1 MRSTVGRNLAI
12 ATLAMSAVFSA
23 AQGINVEVNGRPV
36 NFYNTKP
43 QYINGRVLVPLR
55 GVFENMG
62 ATVQWNPVSKTV
74 TAARADTDVA
84 LRIGERWANV
94 DGRTVAM
101 DVPAM
106 LINGSTMVPIRF
118 VSESLG
124 ANVSWNDPSRT
135 VMISTNYAITDPAF
149 DNGRPIEY
157 ANARRFV
164 LQSGTVIPVT
174 LQTQVSS
181 RESRVG
187 DLVRGTIDNF
197 NLGSV
202 SYEQGDFDFPQGTV
216 VEGRISTAVPKSGNN
231 PGMIEMDFGRIVM
244 PDGRT
249 MNIDGSLIAL
259 DNKNVARNENGVLVA
274 TSSSRD
280 NKMVYAGY
288 GAGAGLIIGLLTKR
302 PLEST
307 LLGGILGYL
316 AGTLEQQQRRPND
329 VNLQPGTKFGVRLDQ
344 SATVTIPAGA
354 LNK

>member
-1 MRSTVGRNLAI
+1 MKNTVGRNLAI
-12 ATLAMSAVFSA
+12 TTLALSAVFSA
-23 AQGINVEVNGRPV
+23 AQGINVQVNGNPV

-74 TAARADTDVA
+74 TAMRADTDIA

-94 DGRTVAM
+94 DGKTVAM

-124 ANVSWNDPSRT
+124 ANVAWNDPSRT
-135 VMISTNYAITDPAF
+135 VLITTNYAVTDPAF
-149 DNGRPIEY
+149 NNNGKPIEF
-157 ANARRFV
+157 ANARKFN
-164 LQSGTVIPVT
+164 LQKGTVIPVT
-174 LQTQVSS
+174 LQTRVSS
-181 RESRVG
+181 KESRVG

-202 SYEQGDFDFPQGTV
+202 SYEQGDFDFPDGTTI
-216 VEGRISTAVPKSGNN
+216 EGRVSTAVPKSGNN
-231 PGMIEMDFGRIVM
+231 PGMVEMDFGRIVM

-274 TSSSRD
+274 SSSSKD

-288 GAGAGLIIGLLTKR
+288 GAGAGLIVGLLTKR
-302 PLEST
+302 PIEST

-329 VNLQPGTKFGVRLDQ
+329 LTLQPGTKFGVRLDQ
-344 SATVTIPAGA
+344 STAVTLPARTQ
-354 LNK
+354 